1 MKDGATKSFEQCYN
15 CQAAV
20 DQKSQIVVAAT
31 VTQEP
36 NDKQQVEPLIEE
48 LDLLGLTHNLLK
60 LFRSGRAA
68 IALS

>member
-1 MKDGATKSFEQCYN
+1 
-15 CQAAV
+15 
-20 DQKSQIVVAAT
+20 VAAT